1 MSSRTLWI
9 VVDGKPDGP
18 HDEAAL
24 ARRLA
29 VGELHPDTGAWHEGL
44 EAWTTLARL
53 APSAGGASTA
63 LAPQGAPL
71 GAAGGLLEDS
81 VAVVSTTSS
90 RDGEALEAAFAGLV
104 KKSWKHFDQSL
115 FAGKVDEVLLGALIT
130 VMVERGSALIDLTS
144 DGQNH
149 YARFERLADKSRVF
163 FRLTH
168 LTPNPVAAK
177 VQGHLVSVV
186 VGYGEFIDS
195 FATVWSAIKAEYRSG
210 LIQTPEPGTITVDAD
225 MNTRYV
231 FVQVDLYWN
240 AGDYVNDAWRIDY
253 EKLGADMDS
262 VVHVLRKYLRGRFRP
277 GLDALPQLS
286 KGVS

>member
-1 MSSRTLWI
+1 MSSRTFWI

-18 HDEAAL
+18 HDEASL

-29 VGELHPDTGAWHEGL
+29 ARELHPDTGAWHEGL
-44 EAWTTLARL
+44 DAWSTLALL
-53 APSAGGASTA
+53 APKAAPGEGGV
-63 LAPQGAPL
+63 GERGGNE
-71 GAAGGLLEDS
+71 GAAGGVIEDS

-130 VMVERGSALIDLTS
+130 VMVERGSAMIDLTS

-168 LTPNPVAAK
+168 LTPNVVAAK

-195 FATVWSAIKAEYRSG
+195 FATVWSAIKAEYRSD

-253 EKLGADMDS
+253 EKLGADMDA

-277 GLDALPQLS
+277 ALDAS
-286 KGVS
+286 SGGKT